1 MSNPQS
7 QEPPGGDQRTHPLS
21 VSLCASQV
29 SAVLRVSRMPLFR
42 SALQSMT
49 SVYTGVKGRYPLL
62 GLMGGVAEVSVR
74 NVSNMAMRQ
83 ATPLLES
90 LEPQIEVANMLAL
103 VGLERLEKNFP
114 ILNQSTDEVVG
125 HLKDALFLTLDDVQ
139 LWMVDSLDVVLEQLE
154 RVSGAAR
161 DGVRLLQ
168 ESPVGQVATSGLDD
182 VLSRLEEATS
192 YYMPLPPTLRR
203 EWEMMVQEYE
213 DEDEDEEPGLW
224 TRFRSVLLTLSLQLY
239 HRMIKLREQL
249 LTAVRTLGDTADQ
262 VGLNKV
268 LELVGDLLSNLQ
280 SLLVALVYQAE
291 HLRELSLNQVKR
303 QAAILVELKLVRQV
317 KDLPVQVQQLLRDLQ
332 ELSKILLQLVVNVTP
347 LYNMLQQPTDQDI
360 EDFLSRDDFSFDSVS
375 RRSSANS
382 LFLKAMDG
390 RPRRRRSLYSRTR
403 SSGGPQSPDPPNGRR
418 SSLKEAAA
426 LEGDESPSP
435 SDGSGVFARRP
446 SATELLLT
454 PLKQFVSQGQKAF
467 EYLSPN
473 SPAAATA
480 N

>member
-347 LYNMLQQPTDQDI
+347 LYNMQPTDQDI